1 MINVRDIKLLH
12 IEISSM
18 CNARCPQCP
27 RNFNG
32 WNDPININEKN
43 IDLVKLK
50 EISNNFPNI
59 PAVFCGNHGDPM
71 MHKDIVECA
80 KMFKKVTIDTNGS
93 IGRLASFEQLARQ
106 DVEIKFNIDGLE
118 DTNHI
123 YRQDTV
129 WNNIIDRA
137 KAFIGAGGTA
147 TWRFIIFRHNQHQV
161 DDARQLSKQLGF
173 KRFELCNVGRNY
185 GPIMNTNG
193 EIINWLLPHDTN
205 DQPREFD
212 TDFELKIM
220 KDPID
225 LKINYSDRSID
236 CELKREGNIYFNVD
250 GELLPCC
257 YHGVEQH
264 INPVGDT
271 PQEQLDSFKF
281 LEENWHTSKCDPTCY
296 DSCGR

>member
-1 MINVRDIKLLH
+1 MIRTSSVRLLH

-32 WNDPININEKN
+32 WNEPINLTEKN
-43 IDLVKLK
+43 IDLNRLS
-50 EISNNFPNI
+50 EIAQAFPNTGV
-59 PAVFCGNHGDPM
+59 VFCGNHGDPM
-71 MHKDIVECA
+71 MHGDIVECA
-80 KMFKKVTIDTNGS
+80 KMFDSVVIDTNGS
-93 IGRLASFEQLARQ
+93 IGRLETYRELAGLG
-106 DVEIKFNIDGLE
+106 VKIKFNVDGLK

-123 YRQDTV
+123 YRQDV
-129 WNNIIDRA
+129 QWDNIMDRA
-137 KAFIGAGGTA
+137 NAFIEAEGEAI
-147 TWRFIIFRHNQHQV
+147 WRFIVFRHNQHQINE
-161 DDARQLSKQLGF
+161 ARQLSEQMGF
-173 KRFELCNVGRNY
+173 KDFEVCDRGRNY
-185 GPIMNTNG
+185 GPIMDNKGN
-193 EIINWLLPHDTN
+193 IIDWLLPHDTDN
-205 DQPREFD
+205 QPGHFD
-212 TDFELKIM
+212 TEFELKIM

-225 LKINYSDRSID
+225 LKIDYSDRSID

>member
-1 MINVRDIKLLH
+1 MIDINQVRSLH
-12 IEISSM
+12 VEISSM

-32 WNDPININEKN
+32 WNDPIELDEKN
-43 IDLVKLK
+43 IDLNKLK
-50 EISNNFPNI
+50 EISTNFPNI

-71 MHKDIVECA
+71 MHGDIVECA
-80 KMFKKVTIDTNGS
+80 KLFNKVSIDTNGS
-93 IGRLASFEQLARQ
+93 IGRVASYRELARQ
-106 DVEIKFNIDGLE
+106 GVKIKFNIDGLE

-137 KAFIGAGGTA
+137 KSFINAGGEA
-147 TWRFIIFRHNQHQV
+147 TWRFIVFRHNQHQIEN
-161 DDARQLSKQLGF
+161 ARELSKQLGF
-173 KRFELCNVGRNY
+173 KKFEVCDVGRNH
-185 GPIMNTNG
+185 GPIMDNKGNV
-193 EIINWLLPHDTN
+193 IDWLLPHDTD
-205 DQPREFD
+205 DQPGHFD
-212 TDFELKIM
+212 TEFELRIM

-225 LKINYSDRSID
+225 LEIDYSDRSID
-236 CELKREGNIYFNVD
+236 CELKREGNIYFNVN

-281 LEENWHTSKCDPTCY
+281 LEENWHTEKCDPTCY